1 MKFNDLINAI
11 KNDKIE
17 SSYIFTGEEEY
28 LMSLAINRL
37 KDKYINPSFENL
49 NFISIDEKESDFE
62 DILNACETL
71 PFMSD
76 KKIVVVKDIG
86 KMLENDSSDLSKKL
100 GKYIETLGDYLILI
114 LVDKSNNL
122 KKTTSIYKN
131 SKKLGRVVDFDSLRG
146 RELNNWVETIARR
159 KEKTISS
166 ANINYFLNKSTYS
179 NYRSDKNLYD
189 LENELLKVIS
199 YSGKDE
205 IEKESIDMVLI
216 KTLDNN
222 IFDLLKHIS
231 SRNSSAALNV
241 FDEIHQSKEPVQR
254 VVYMIIRHLR
264 LLLMYK
270 LYREKGYTE
279 NDTRGK
285 MKISPYEFKN
295 IGSQSGGFTQERLLK
310 ALDEILELDEKL
322 KTSSLDEK
330 LALEVMIVKLCQR

>member
-1 MKFNDLINAI
+1 MKFNDFINAI

-28 LMSLAINRL
+28 LMSLAISRL

-49 NFISIDEKESDFE
+49 NFISIDEKDSDFE

-76 KKIVVVKDIG
+76 KKIVLIKNIG
-86 KMLENDSSDLSKKL
+86 KMLENDSADLSKKL
-100 GKYIETLGDYLILI
+100 SKYIENLGEYLVLILI
-114 LVDKSNNL
+114 DKGNNL

-131 SKKLGRVVDFDSLRG
+131 SKKLGRVVEFDGLKG
-146 RELNNWVETIARR
+146 RELNNWVETIV
-159 KEKTISS
+159 KEKGKNISS

-179 NYRSDKNLYD
+179 NYRSEKNLYD

-199 YSGKDE
+199 YSGRDE

-216 KTLDNN
+216 KSLDNN

-231 SRNSSAALNV
+231 SRDSGAALNV
-241 FDEIHQSKEPVQR
+241 FEEIHKSKEPVQR

-295 IGSQSGGFTQERLLK
+295 IGRQSGGFTKERLLR

-322 KTSSLDEK
+322 KTSSADDK
-330 LALEVMIVKLCQR
+330 LALEIFIVKLCQQ